1 MSISD
6 RIKEYEKTALAAV
19 LNGTDPDGD
28 VDRMYVPRE
37 YTQQLYHV
45 IVKDMMRH
53 LAAHALANSS
63 AADVFA
69 QWCEIYEGKRID
81 PAPKLLTQR
90 IDDFD
95 F

>member
-45 IVKDMMRH
+45 IVKDIMRH
-53 LAAHALANSS
+53 LAAHALSNSS

-69 QWCEIYEGKRID
+69 QWSEIYEGKRID
-81 PAPKLLTQR
+81 PAPDLLAHK

>member
-6 RIKEYEKTALAAV
+6 RIKEYEKTALAAA

-28 VDRMYVPRE
+28 IDRMYVPRE

-53 LAAHALANSS
+53 LAAHALSNSS

-69 QWCEIYEGKRID
+69 QWSEIYEGKRID
-81 PAPKLLTQR
+81 PEPELLAR
-90 IDDFD
+90 KIDDFD

>member
-53 LAAHALANSS
+53 LAAHALSNSS

-81 PAPKLLTQR
+81 PAPKLPTHQT
-90 IDDFD
+90 DNFD